1 MIVKIGAMYCFI
13 SRTKTIE
20 VLPGDAGQ
28 ITFDD
33 YYGNEHLVAVTKQWL
48 ELLVDNKK
56 LKAMGAQ
63 STSGILLTGKPGV
76 GKTYL
81 AKALAGEADC
91 AFLGIDG
98 TSLTAMFLGIGALKV
113 MNFANKARKWAKEHG
128 ACIWFIDEIDAI
140 AGNRGM
146 VQENNQS
153 DPAKEWWDYTPA
165 QVFRM
170 VMGGMGGG
178 GQAVLSRLLIEM
190 DGMTEIKLRDRIEN
204 KMREWFGI
212 EAIDPGIVLYI
223 GATNRPDALDPA
235 ITRSGRFSKKI
246 TVDSPDKRSR
256 RLIFEGYLRK
266 VNNKVSDND
275 VNELVANTSW
285 ATPADISVAVVE
297 DAPRIAI
304 FRGQDHITFDDV
316 EDAMYEQLVGIK
328 NPISDFDPT
337 QRKQVAIHEAGHVVT
352 MHIARPEKRIAKA
365 SIVRRGGGVLGFAL
379 DVDIEDIY
387 AMPLNRIKK
396 DIFVSLAGDV
406 ATEIGMK
413 ERWTGAS
420 GDYRAIISRM
430 HALALH
436 GEFANRIPLSQ
447 AEPFNDRRIAKSAQD
462 FMEECRA
469 EVEKMLS
476 SNWELVEAITD
487 ALLEKDELVSA
498 EIYELLGAEPPV
510 KGASDG

>member
-1 MIVKIGAMYCFI
+1 MEKIVKFVIHQISLPVWIVASIIRNRLIRSIAIIVFLTSFGIVYFAGWIGLLQTVSVIPRVMYGAVFMIVQFGAMFWFI

-204 KMREWFGI
+204 KMRERFGI
-212 EAIDPGIVLYI
+212 EAIDPGIVL
-223 GATNRPDALDPA
+223 
-235 ITRSGRFSKKI
+235 
-246 TVDSPDKRSR
+246 
-256 RLIFEGYLRK
+256 
-266 VNNKVSDND
+266 
-275 VNELVANTSW
+275 
-285 ATPADISVAVVE
+285 
-297 DAPRIAI
+297 
-304 FRGQDHITFDDV
+304 
-316 EDAMYEQLVGIK
+316 
-328 NPISDFDPT
+328 
-337 QRKQVAIHEAGHVVT
+337 
-352 MHIARPEKRIAKA
+352 
-365 SIVRRGGGVLGFAL
+365 
-379 DVDIEDIY
+379 
-387 AMPLNRIKK
+387 
-396 DIFVSLAGDV
+396 
-406 ATEIGMK
+406 
-413 ERWTGAS
+413 
-420 GDYRAIISRM
+420 
-430 HALALH
+430 
-436 GEFANRIPLSQ
+436 
-447 AEPFNDRRIAKSAQD
+447 
-462 FMEECRA
+462 
-469 EVEKMLS
+469 
-476 SNWELVEAITD
+476 
-487 ALLEKDELVSA
+487 
-498 EIYELLGAEPPV
+498 
-510 KGASDG
+510 